1 MDSLNNNETLSP
13 EGATGNSI
21 WESIFSW
28 FASGYNIQ
36 ALVLSAAVFCV
47 LCFLIFSK
55 YEKVRSVCIWA
66 DSKLGGLTITFL
78 GVMWAAQVSM
88 FSQELKNQIFNFSFE
103 VESFLFLI
111 FIYLVSILVLSKEM
125 GQSDRINKKEEKLSK
140 QLTHLPPK
148 KILSYI
154 SDEKE
159 IISQLVQTCRI
170 YYFVSVNNWSAQDA
184 SKDEI
189 KLKKLSDDIIS
200 NIMKTLCKAS
210 ALWDDD
216 FEHNNLKYSANI
228 FIPTGSEFLIKLAK
242 YKSEHLI
249 YRSIQGSPFF
259 MLSENMQ
266 SKIEHC
272 DGILFCQRQYSVSYS
287 AKNDFEMSQN
297 SSDPVICIPYC
308 KKKDTA
314 ESPRQPNFFGASEAF
329 VNSRVEY
336 VGDSNE
342 ALDKFLGK
350 LKNNGAFSGQLTN
363 KFEQGIRNYYANDS
377 GKSIISIPL
386 FRYRDPFE
394 VETSATSELIGVLN
408 LYRDKAGILM
418 TEERGN
424 AFHELIR
431 PLCFNLSYVLSLME
445 MYEKRSVQAKKETSK

>member
-1 MDSLNNNETLSP
+1 
-13 EGATGNSI
+13 
-21 WESIFSW
+21 
-28 FASGYNIQ
+28 
-36 ALVLSAAVFCV
+36 
-47 LCFLIFSK
+47 
-55 YEKVRSVCIWA
+55 
-66 DSKLGGLTITFL
+66 
-78 GVMWAAQVSM
+78 
-88 FSQELKNQIFNFSFE
+88 
-103 VESFLFLI
+103 
-111 FIYLVSILVLSKEM
+111 
-125 GQSDRINKKEEKLSK
+125 
-140 QLTHLPPK
+140 
-148 KILSYI
+148 
-154 SDEKE
+154 
-159 IISQLVQTCRI
+159 
-170 YYFVSVNNWSAQDA
+170 
-184 SKDEI
+184 
-189 KLKKLSDDIIS
+189 
-200 NIMKTLCKAS
+200 
-210 ALWDDD
+210 
-216 FEHNNLKYSANI
+216 
-228 FIPTGSEFLIKLAK
+228 
-242 YKSEHLI
+242 
-249 YRSIQGSPFF
+249 
-259 MLSENMQ
+259 
-266 SKIEHC
+266 
-272 DGILFCQRQYSVSYS
+272 
-287 AKNDFEMSQN
+287 
-297 SSDPVICIPYC
+297 IPYC